1 GGKQPRQEEIF
12 KLQASS
18 RARKG
23 IGAYST
29 AGTKG
34 DLCRSSTG
42 SAATSTITV
51 VSRGA
56 RGKVTLTISDGVG
69 SCTTR

>member
-1 GGKQPRQEEIF
+1 RDFQVASAVGGTF
-12 KLQASS
+12 AYT
-18 RARKG
+18 RAGKG

-29 AGTKG
+29 VGIKG

-42 SAATSTITV
+42 SPATSTITV

-56 RGKVTLTISDGVG
+56 RCKATPTISDGVG